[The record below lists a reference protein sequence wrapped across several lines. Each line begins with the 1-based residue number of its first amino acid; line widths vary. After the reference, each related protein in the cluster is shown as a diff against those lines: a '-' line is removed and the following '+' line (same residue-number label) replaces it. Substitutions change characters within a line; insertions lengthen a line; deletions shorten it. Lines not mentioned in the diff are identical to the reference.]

1 MNDAKAL
8 DAAYYEL
15 TGLVYDSEVTIVD
28 EGGVERRIG
37 YGELLVNG
45 TIVMCDGGLYVYHN
59 KYEQAPFDG
68 WWDDVDAGDQLN
80 VYVVLRSYLLGGL
93 GDAFRVIRQ
102 PEVRD

>member
-8 DAAYYEL
+8 DAEL

-28 EGGVERRIG
+28 EDGVERRIG

-45 TIVMCDGGLYVYHN
+45 TIVMC
-59 KYEQAPFDG
+59 DG

-93 GDAFRVIRQ
+93 GDAFQVIRQ

>member
-1 MNDAKAL
+1 MQAITDK
-8 DAAYYEL
+8 YYEL
-15 TGLVYDSEVTIVD
+15 TRAICDAEVTVVD
-28 EGGVERRIG
+28 EDGVERRIG

-59 KYEQAPFDG
+59 KYEQAAFDG

-102 PEVRD
+102 PEVRG